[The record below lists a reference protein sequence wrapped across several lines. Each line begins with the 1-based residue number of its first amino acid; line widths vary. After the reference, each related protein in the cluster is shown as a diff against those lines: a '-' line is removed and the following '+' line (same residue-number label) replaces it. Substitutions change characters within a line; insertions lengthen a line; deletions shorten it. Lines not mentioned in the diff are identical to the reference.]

1 MNDLFTQ
8 ILIVP
13 LLYVRGKRGSNN
25 YFHSFFPLL
34 ADDKLIVTDRSIDRT
49 VRPPTNMVA
58 SLLSREC
65 DRNVKFCICNSIIA
79 LDHGY
84 VFQLVIKD
92 LFIESAQIIG
102 LLEDQGI
109 NASD

>member
-1 MNDLFTQ
+1 
-8 ILIVP
+8 
-13 LLYVRGKRGSNN
+13 
-25 YFHSFFPLL
+25 
-34 ADDKLIVTDRSIDRT
+34 
-49 VRPPTNMVA
+49 MVA

-65 DRNVKFCICNSIIA
+65 DRNVKFCICDSIIA

-84 VFQLVIKD
+84 VFQLVTKD

-109 NASD
+109 NASDWLRVEAYIDYHYVSYDSESGTFSWEVKFCRDICTPI